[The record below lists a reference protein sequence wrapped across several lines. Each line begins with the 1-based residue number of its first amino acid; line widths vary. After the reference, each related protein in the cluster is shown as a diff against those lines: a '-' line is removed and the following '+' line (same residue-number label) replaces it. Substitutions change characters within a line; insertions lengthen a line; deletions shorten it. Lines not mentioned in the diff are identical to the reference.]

1 MPYTKLSNVPKALTF
16 DDVQIVPT
24 YSDLASRSDCDTTT
38 EFTQNYQLEIPLVAS
53 PMASVCEADMA
64 KIMWE
69 LGGVGIIHR
78 FNTIEE
84 QIKMVENV
92 VEHIETTKS
101 NMGEAMSW
109 GAKTPI
115 DWTLKYE
122 HPVIAAAVGA
132 KDQDIYRAEGLL
144 SAGANVILI
153 DVAHGEH
160 VSVRDTLKEIERLRS
175 RYEFDVIAGNIATG
189 EAAER
194 LELWGADALRV
205 GIGGGSVCETRI
217 RTGVGIPQLS
227 SIWNV
232 CNVANTPVISCGGAR
247 YPGDIAKAL
256 AAGASSVILGSMF
269 SGTKESPGELYH
281 FGEYGKRHVKKL
293 FHGSASDVQK
303 TLNDEEWRN
312 IEGTATMVTYK
323 GSVSGVVKEIME
335 GLRSAMSYVGAHN
348 LDEFY
353 ANAQFVQISPSGFKE
368 GTPHLL

>member
-78 FNTIEE
+78 FNTIDE
-84 QIKMVENV
+84 QVAMVEDV
-92 VEHIETTKS
+92 KEHIRVKS
-101 NMGEAMSW
+101 EGLFFPDSVNGVPFRYRS
-109 GAKTPI
+109 
-115 DWTLKYE
+115 
-122 HPVIAAAVGA
+122 PVIAAAVGA